1 MDSVTIVVIFC
12 IVFSTMTSALSF
24 IVVTIILKRTEKIM
38 ATGATAA
45 QALADLQAVA
55 GTISNQLTSLQT
67 ADEALKTAIDTLV
80 AAQASGGVQ
89 PADVEAVVA
98 SLQQA
103 SLAIGSITSAVQ
115 AQTSE
120 ATGTPAPPTPS
131 TPKTAA

>member
-80 AAQASGGVQ
+80 AAQAAGGVQ

-98 SLQQA
+98 SLQTA